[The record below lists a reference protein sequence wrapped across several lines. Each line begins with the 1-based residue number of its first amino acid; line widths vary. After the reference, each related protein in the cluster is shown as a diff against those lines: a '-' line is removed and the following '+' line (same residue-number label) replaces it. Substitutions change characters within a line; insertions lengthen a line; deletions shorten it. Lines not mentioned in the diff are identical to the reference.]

1 MQECPLFTACFHPL
15 PKPARANYGEC
26 YGQTSFPSAAP
37 VILRAITLL
46 ALALGVSA
54 CGAALPPPAT
64 ASITAPPLR
73 VTGLERVLGH
83 DARNLV
89 SLFGPADQ
97 DVWEASAR
105 KLQFGSGICILDA
118 YLYPPSKGKEPLV
131 TYVEARQ
138 NDGTSIDKA
147 SCVAALTR
155 RREAR

>member
-1 MQECPLFTACFHPL
+1 VKLQRLAFL
-15 PKPARANYGEC
+15 
-26 YGQTSFPSAAP
+26 AAP
-37 VILRAITLL
+37 IVL
-46 ALALGVSA
+46 AA
-54 CGAALPPPAT
+54 CGEAAPPPVT
-64 ASITAPPLR
+64 AAAIAPPRL
-73 VTGLERVLGH
+73 TGLDRVIGH

-89 SLFGPADQ
+89 MLFGPADQ

-118 YLYPPSKGKEPLV
+118 YLYPPSNGKEPLV

-155 RREAR
+155 RKEAQ

>member
-1 MQECPLFTACFHPL
+1 MKLQGFLVLGAAGALTAC
-15 PKPARANYGEC
+15 GE
-26 YGQTSFPSAAP
+26 
-37 VILRAITLL
+37 
-46 ALALGVSA
+46 
-54 CGAALPPPAT
+54 ALPPPVA
-64 ASITAPPLR
+64 ASVIAPPRPAGLDR
-73 VTGLERVLGH
+73 VIGH

-105 KLQFGSGICILDA
+105 KLQFGSAICILDA

-155 RREAR
+155 RKEAR